1 MRTLQV
7 AKSGFVLSALVSLL
21 VVVPLEAQRG
31 PPMGRR
37 GQGPER
43 MELERRV
50 RARMAEMMREQLG
63 LSDEEDARLSETVR
77 GFAEQRRQVGRQ
89 EQALRRR
96 VEALMLE
103 GGQDQVEAAEL
114 LERMSALRI
123 QEAELFQAEHEAL
136 LEVLTPVQ
144 VLQLVQLREQL
155 GQRIRR
161 LRGQSGRGDGRGGG
175 RGGRGGGDVRPGG
188 GIGPFGGGHTFR
200 RPQGSELPLL
210 GGLSEER

>member
-1 MRTLQV
+1 MRTLQL
-7 AKSGFVLSALVSLL
+7 ARSGFVLSLLVSLL
-21 VVVPLEAQRG
+21 MVVPLEAQRR
-31 PPMGRR
+31 PPMVRR

-63 LSDEEDARLSETVR
+63 LSEEEDARLNEVVQ
-77 GFAEQRRQVGRQ
+77 GFQEQRRQVGRQ

-103 GGQDQVEAAEL
+103 GGQDQAEAAEL

-123 QEAELFQAEHEAL
+123 QEAELFRAEHEAL
-136 LEVLTPVQ
+136 LEVLTPIQ
-144 VLQLVQLREQL
+144 VLRLVALREQL

-161 LRGQSGRGDGRGGG
+161 LRGQSGRGDGRGG
-175 RGGRGGGDVRPGG
+175 RRGGGDVRPGD
-188 GIGPFGGGHTFR
+188 GPGQFGRGHAFR
-200 RPQGSELPLL
+200 RPHWSELSTL
-210 GGLSEER
+210 GGFSEER

>member
-1 MRTLQV
+1 MRMSRL
-7 AKSGFVLSALVSLL
+7 AKSGFVLSMLVSLV

-50 RARMAEMMREQLG
+50 RARMAEMMREVLG
-63 LSDEEDARLSETVR
+63 LSEEEDARLSEIVE
-77 GFAEQRRQVGRQ
+77 GFEQQRRQLGRQ
-89 EQALRRR
+89 EQAVRRR

-103 GGQDQVEAAEL
+103 GGEDSAEAAEL
-114 LERMSALRI
+114 LERMSALRF

-136 LEVLTPVQ
+136 LEVLTPIQ
-144 VLQLVQLREQL
+144 VLQLVHLREQL

-161 LRGQSGRGDGRGGG
+161 LRGMSGRGDGRNGRGGG
-175 RGGRGGGDVRPGG
+175 RGGGDARLDGGDAT
-188 GIGPFGGGHTFR
+188 FADGHAFR
-200 RPQGSELPLL
+200 RPHGSELSML
-210 GGLSEER
+210 GGFSEER

>member
-1 MRTLQV
+1 MRTLLL
-7 AKSGFVLSALVSLL
+7 ARSGFVLSVLVSLL
-21 VVVPLEAQRG
+21 VVVPLVAQRG

-50 RARMAEMMREQLG
+50 RARMAEMIQEQLG
-63 LSDEEDARLSETVR
+63 LSEEEDARLNEVVQ
-77 GFAEQRRQVGRQ
+77 GFQEQRLQLGRL

-103 GGQDQVEAAEL
+103 GGQDEAEAAEL
-114 LERMSALRI
+114 LERMSALRL

-136 LEVLTPVQ
+136 LEVLTPIQ
-144 VLQLVQLREQL
+144 VLRLVHLREQL

-161 LRGQSGRGDGRGGG
+161 LRGQSGRGDGRG
-175 RGGRGGGDVRPGG
+175 RGGGDVRPGG
-188 GIGPFGGGHTFR
+188 GPGQFGAGNAFR
-200 RPQGSELPLL
+200 RPYGSGPWPL
-210 GGLSEER
+210 GGA

>member
-1 MRTLQV
+1 MRTSRL
-7 AKSGFVLSALVSLL
+7 AKSGFVLSVLLSLL
-21 VVVPLEAQRG
+21 VVVPVEAQRR

-50 RARMAEMMREQLG
+50 RARMAEMIREQLG
-63 LSDEEDARLSETVR
+63 LSEEEEARLDETVR
-77 GFAEQRRQVGRQ
+77 GFEEQRRQVGRQ

-103 GGQDQVEAAEL
+103 GGQDQAEAAEL

-123 QEAELFQAEHEAL
+123 QEAALFQAEHEAL
-136 LEVLTPVQ
+136 LQVLTPVQ
-144 VLQLVQLREQL
+144 VLRLVNLREQL

-161 LRGQSGRGDGRGGG
+161 LRGQPGRRDGRGGG
-175 RGGRGGGDVRPGG
+175 RGRGGGDVRPGG
-188 GIGPFGGGHTFR
+188 SPGAFGGGR
-200 RPQGSELPLL
+200 ALGRPNGSELPLL
-210 GGLSEER
+210 GGFSRER